1 MADTNPYQAPK
12 HTASSQPNV
21 ASVDERTR
29 RARIAMIPFAI
40 AIPALFLASILWF
53 WSPFQGELDSI
64 LFGVTGAILA
74 FDLPVCLLVLI
85 QWILTGDPPE
95 LSLEPLVPS
104 KAERELR
111 RELRERAKI
120 DGDEF
125 YEKYYSEST
134 IPKRLVVGLRRLL
147 ESQLGLPENSIEPN
161 DNMAIADPELDWRD
175 LMDEVTD
182 ELGILIDDALIEKMD
197 GTFDNLLRTIT
208 NTADVVPCD

>member
-1 MADTNPYQAPK
+1 M
-12 HTASSQPNV
+12 
-21 ASVDERTR
+21 
-29 RARIAMIPFAI
+29 
-40 AIPALFLASILWF
+40 
-53 WSPFQGELDSI
+53 
-64 LFGVTGAILA
+64 
-74 FDLPVCLLVLI
+74 
-85 QWILTGDPPE
+85 
-95 LSLEPLVPS
+95 PS

-134 IPKRLVVGLRRLL
+134 IPKRLVVGLRHLL
-147 ESQLGLPENSIEPN
+147 ESQLGLPANSIEPN

-175 LMDEVTD
+175 LLDEVTD
-182 ELGILIDDALIEKMD
+182 EFGILFDGASIEKMD